1 MAHERE
7 RMNGVGETHHDSER
21 CLAAMVVARWCG
33 TGWASVCEPN
43 RATALVKC
51 AQEAIKSGV
60 FARPVVGS
68 ACDEAGYKPSIIRH
82 PAHAG
87 TAPCPPLHA
96 QRTRIHTL
104 AGKRVPKPKL
114 YNPRHPERTLLY
126 QTIAEHFE
134 TWFELASAGQ
144 FDGQGDHHSPR
155 PYVRQAFRKYLEC
168 GIFAHG
174 FARAW
179 CDDCGHDYFV
189 AYSCKGRG
197 VCPSCNTRR
206 MVETAAHLCDHVFPR
221 LPVRQW
227 VLSVPKRL
235 RYFMQR
241 DGAVLNMVLRI
252 FLRVI
257 AQSLQTHSPGAAN
270 VDKATLHIGAVAFIH
285 RFGSSLNAH
294 VHFHVCVVDG
304 VFEEIPV
311 AVVGQTDVQSSPP
324 GIVFHPASA
333 IDETA
338 VAQVQT
344 DLRRRILRAF
354 VGRGLIEKADAKEM
368 LAYQHSGFSVDAGVC
383 IEADDRAALERLLRY
398 CARPPFAMER
408 LRKEGAALVYRCAKQ
423 RSEPTSDKRGAKVDE
438 LHLTALELIDRIAAL
453 VPPPRTHRHRYFG
466 VLAPNSPLRSAVT
479 AMADAQP
486 DATGDDAHR
495 PAPLG
500 NAISP
505 TPEPVPTKRPAHYL
519 WAVLIA
525 RIYEVFPLLCPL
537 CGGQMR
543 LIAFVT
549 EGRQIRR
556 ILDHIG
562 MDSEP
567 PHIAPARGPPLWD
580 DCGDAQ
586 MDDGAQTEPDW
597 ATDWDGAAQPVPD
610 FEVDQRINW

>member
-1 MAHERE
+1 MP
-7 RMNGVGETHHDSER
+7 T
-21 CLAAMVVARWCG
+21 VARPTHLHSHPG
-33 TGWASVCEPN
+33 G
-43 RATALVKC
+43 
-51 AQEAIKSGV
+51 QSG
-60 FARPVVGS
+60 S
-68 ACDEAGYKPSIIRH
+68 
-82 PAHAG
+82 
-87 TAPCPPLHA
+87 
-96 QRTRIHTL
+96 
-104 AGKRVPKPKL
+104 KPKL
-114 YNPRHPERTLLY
+114 YNPRHPERTLFY

-134 TWFELASAGQ
+134 TWLDLASAGQ
-144 FDGQGDHHSPR
+144 FDGQGDHHTPK

-206 MVETAAHLCDHVFPR
+206 MVETAAHLTDHVFPR

-257 AQSLQTHSPGAAN
+257 AQSLSANCPGAAD
-270 VDKATLHIGAVAFIH
+270 VDKAALHIGAVAFIH

-304 VFEEIPV
+304 VFEAV
-311 AVVGQTDVQSSPP
+311 AGEGGTDADADVQASPA
-324 GIVFHPASA
+324 GVIFHPASA
-333 IDETA
+333 IDAPA
-338 VAQVQT
+338 VAQVQAT
-344 DLRRRILRAF
+344 LRKRIVRAF
-354 VGRGLIEKADAKEM
+354 VARGLLQSCDAKDM

-383 IEADDRAALERLLRY
+383 IESHDRAALERLLIY

-438 LHLTALELIDRIAAL
+438 LHLTPLELIDRIAAL

-466 VLAPNSPLRSAVT
+466 VLAPNSPLRAAVV
-479 AMADAQP
+479 AMAVAAPTQATPVLPAQ
-486 DATGDDAHR
+486 TGTGTSVGV
-495 PAPLG
+495 PGVVPQG
-500 NAISP
+500 NSMLP
-505 TPEPVPTKRPAHYL
+505 KRSPAHYL

-525 RIYEVFPLLCPL
+525 RIYEVFPLLCPM

-543 LIAFVT
+543 LIAFIT
-549 EGRQIRR
+549 EGTQIRK
-556 ILDHIG
+556 ILNHIG
-562 MDSEP
+562 VDSEP
-567 PHIAPARGPPLWD
+567 PHISPARGPPLWD
-580 DCGDAQ
+580 DCDAQ
-586 MDDGAQTEPDW
+586 MDDGVHIEPDW
-597 ATDWDGAAQPVPD
+597 DLAAQPAPD
-610 FEVDQRINW
+610 YCVDQRTGW

>member
-1 MAHERE
+1 M
-7 RMNGVGETHHDSER
+7 
-21 CLAAMVVARWCG
+21 
-33 TGWASVCEPN
+33 P
-43 RATALVKC
+43 ATA
-51 AQEAIKSGV
+51 
-60 FARPVVGS
+60 RPTQAHS
-68 ACDEAGYKPSIIRH
+68 
-82 PAHAG
+82 HAG
-87 TAPCPPLHA
+87 G
-96 QRTRIHTL
+96 Q
-104 AGKRVPKPKL
+104 AGTKPKL

-144 FDGQGDHHSPR
+144 FDGQGDHHTPK
-155 PYVRQAFRKYLEC
+155 PYIRQAFRKYLEC

-206 MVETAAHLCDHVFPR
+206 MVETAAHLTDHVFPR

-257 AQSLQTHSPGAAN
+257 AQSLSVNCPGAADVN
-270 VDKATLHIGAVAFIH
+270 KAAQHIGAVAFIH
-285 RFGSSLNAH
+285 RFGSSLNGH
-294 VHFHVCVVDG
+294 VHFHVCAVDG
-304 VFEEIPV
+304 VFEEV
-311 AVVGQTDVQSSPP
+311 P

-338 VAQVQT
+338 VTQVEA

-354 VGRGLIEKADAKEM
+354 VGRGLIGQADAKEM
-368 LAYQHSGFSVDAGVC
+368 LGYRHSGFSVDAGVR

-398 CARPPFAMER
+398 CARPPFAMDR
-408 LRKEGAALVYRCAKQ
+408 LRKEGESLVYRCAKQ
-423 RSEPTSDKRGAKVDE
+423 HSEPSSDKRGARVDE
-438 LHLTALELIDRIAAL
+438 LHLTPLELIERIAAL

-466 VLAPNSPLRSAVT
+466 VLAPNSPLRAAVT
-479 AMADAQP
+479 AQAAPAKQVVVQTEP
-486 DATGDDAHR
+486 AATGEGA
-495 PAPLG
+495 PAVAPLG
-500 NAISP
+500 HAISP
-505 TPEPVPTKRPAHYL
+505 TPAPVPPKRSPAHYL

-525 RIYEVFPLLCPL
+525 RIYEVFPLLCPM

-543 LIAFVT
+543 LIAFIT
-549 EGRQIRR
+549 EGTQIRR

-562 MDSEP
+562 VDSEP
-567 PHIAPARGPPLWD
+567 PRISPARGPPLWD
-580 DCGDAQ
+580 DCSDAQ
-586 MDDGAQTEPDW
+586 TGEGVAAEPDW
-597 ATDWDGAAQPVPD
+597 DLAAQPAPD
-610 FEVDQRINW
+610 YEVDQRINW